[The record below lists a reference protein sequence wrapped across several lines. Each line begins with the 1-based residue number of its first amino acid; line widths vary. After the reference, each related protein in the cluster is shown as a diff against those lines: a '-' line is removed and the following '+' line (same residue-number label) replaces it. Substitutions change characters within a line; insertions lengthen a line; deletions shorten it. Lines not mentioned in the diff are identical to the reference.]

1 MLKFGTGGWRAVIG
15 DEFTKDNI
23 SSLAQAIVDY
33 IKNQTQG
40 KEALGFVIGY
50 DRRFLSQKAALWV
63 SEVMAANGLTVY
75 FIQEPAP
82 TPLIMYT
89 IQSYGLEYGIAVT
102 ASHNSSEYNGIKLFV
117 GGGKD
122 APQDITDRI
131 EVSWNGK
138 NREEIRRM
146 EYEEGVRLGHI
157 RIIDPFNSY
166 IDNILNSIELEKIKE
181 RRLKILID
189 PMYGVSRT
197 CLAAVLV
204 SARCQIDVINDRHD
218 PLFGGRL
225 PSPSANTLNKLK
237 DMVVERNY
245 DLGVATDGDAD
256 RLGIIDEK
264 GNFIHPNDILVL
276 LYYYMLEY
284 KQIRGSVVRNIATTH
299 LLDRIARDYGQECY
313 EVPVGF
319 KHISSAM
326 EEQQAIIGGESSGGL
341 TINGRIRGKDGIFA
355 AALTAELISVTGK
368 TLSGLLEE
376 IHERYGKLWTE
387 ERDYTFSEKRKKEL
401 YQLLF
406 EEKRL
411 PAYSKEVKNI
421 SYLDGVKIYFENDG
435 WIIVRFSGTEPVL
448 RIFAEMASKEEAYET
463 VKQME
468 EFLQLNQVNA
478 TAQEGAANYEDGR
491 RA

>member
-1 MLKFGTGGWRAVIG
+1 MLSFGTGGWRAIIG
-15 DEFTKDNI
+15 DEFTRDNI
-23 SSLAQAIVDY
+23 SSLAQAIADY
-33 IKNQTQG
+33 IKNQADQR
-40 KEALGFVIGY
+40 EALGFVIGY
-50 DRRFLSQKAALWV
+50 DRRFLSQKAAVWM

-75 FIQEPAP
+75 FIKEVAP

-89 IQSYGLEYGIAVT
+89 ILSSGLEYGIAVT
-102 ASHNSSEYNGIKLFV
+102 ASHNSSDYNGVKLFV
-117 GGGKD
+117 DGGKD
-122 APQDITDRI
+122 ATQDITDQV
-131 EVSWNGK
+131 EVNWNRLK
-138 NREEIRRM
+138 QKDIKRM
-146 EYEEGVRLGHI
+146 EYDEALRLG
-157 RIIDPFNSY
+157 RIQITDPFNSY
-166 IDNILNSIELEKIKE
+166 IDNILSSIELEKIKE

-204 SARCQIDVINDRHD
+204 SARCQVDVINDRHD

-256 RLGIIDEK
+256 RLGIVDEK

-276 LYYYMLEY
+276 LYYYLLEY
-284 KQIRGSVVRNIATTH
+284 KKLRGSVVRNIATTH
-299 LLDRIARDYGQECY
+299 LLDRIAIDHGQVCY

-326 EEQQAIIGGESSGGL
+326 EEHQAIIGGESSGGL

-355 AALTAELISVTGK
+355 AALMAELISVAGK
-368 TLSGLLEE
+368 NISGLLEE
-376 IHERYGKLWTE
+376 IHERYGRLWSE
-387 ERDYTFSEKRKKEL
+387 ERDYSFSEKRKKEL
-401 YQLLF
+401 YRLLF
-406 EEKRL
+406 EEKKL
-411 PAYSKEVKNI
+411 PAYSEPVKHI

-448 RIFAEMASKEEAYET
+448 RIFSEMESKEEAYEA

-468 EFLQLNQVNA
+468 EFLQLNQIKA
-478 TAQEGAANYEDGR
+478 TA
-491 RA
+491 